1 MYKISVDK
9 DGDTAIAFLDALTF
23 IPATYEDCGPTVEA
37 QQETFVI
44 RFNKHYAPV
53 AEKST
58 LVQHL
63 VVSKDRSARLVGE
76 YWELF
81 IRVDKLTKFVH
92 NVKMG
97 KIKQSSVVGPLY
109 AHIRQ
114 LKDMKKYLG
123 SLLIRGSIEQ
133 IDFNDP
139 KWKTFEESAEQINL
153 FEEVQENGSK

>member
-1 MYKISVDK
+1 MSKKKLLFKELS
-9 DGDTAIAFLDALTF
+9 
-23 IPATYEDCGPTVEA
+23 E
-37 QQETFVI
+37 
-44 RFNKHYAPV
+44 
-53 AEKST
+53 
-58 LVQHL
+58 VQHL

-133 IDFNDP
+133 IDFDDP
-139 KWKTFEESAEQINL
+139 KWKTFEEPAEQMDL
-153 FEEVQENGSK
+153 FKEVQEDGSK